1 MPAPPHPKPVAKI
14 PALLTAICVF
24 SWFSFGGVMET
35 RIENRIDLILEE
47 MEILLSSNKLE
58 KASPDL

>member
-1 MPAPPHPKPVAKI
+1 
-14 PALLTAICVF
+14 
-24 SWFSFGGVMET
+24 MET

>member
-1 MPAPPHPKPVAKI
+1 
-14 PALLTAICVF
+14 
-24 SWFSFGGVMET
+24 MET

-47 MEILLSSNKLE
+47 MEILLSSTKLE